1 MSEPARRTPNE
12 QPLPFEELDFLYTP
26 SRDVAADRDD
36 LVRALHGTQVFAI
49 EDGGM
54 RVAAI
59 ELSPH
64 PPAVLLTDHLEGDR
78 PILVYRV
85 HDLSAAVDRL
95 VGAGWEHPRRLE
107 IPHGPCASVTTPGGH
122 RFALYERTRPDV
134 ANHFAGRA
142 DF

>member
-1 MSEPARRTPNE
+1 MSEPAPRTTNE
-12 QPLPFEELDFLYTP
+12 HPVPFEELDFLYTP

-36 LVRALHGTQVFAI
+36 LVRALRGTQVFAI
-49 EDGGM
+49 EDGGT

-59 ELSPH
+59 ELSPR

-95 VGAGWEHPRRLE
+95 VAAGWGRPRRLE
-107 IPHGPCASVTTPGGH
+107 IPQGPCASFTTQGGH
-122 RFALYERTRPDV
+122 RFALYERARPDV
-134 ANHFAGRA
+134 ADHFAGRA